1 MVSASIYTRRLHRQ
15 PIKSF
20 CLRCHDNT
28 ITAFDVVMWLIDAA
42 ERGIA
47 YLDVHLPDT
56 PKFASCVFN
65 FRNLVVLKL
74 IGIHFI
80 LFVSAHL
87 PLLRTL
93 HLNKVNFFKHD
104 AIIEILNACPI
115 LEDLVVKNWS
125 IQYWSVEYDGEC
137 KSLPNLVRADI
148 TNLSAYDVHLEAF
161 YNVKFL
167 RLKEMFGCVPVFSN
181 LTHLEIV
188 YGRGIGWSFIFRV
201 LENCP
206 ILQSFV
212 LEIPL
217 TPDIYHLSFLTP
229 DIYHICFPTPRY
241 LPECLSLQFKEC
253 TVTNYRRHEH
263 EVLFVQHIL
272 LISTALETMRVYGS
286 PLLNSEEKLEA
297 VEELMAFPRSSSTC
311 EVYFE

>member
-1 MVSASIYTRRLHRQ
+1 LQLEKANHFNGTIYEESQTRGSYSSFKDMVSATIYTRRLHRQ

-20 CLRCHDNT
+20 RLRCHDNT

-42 ERGIA
+42 EHGIA

-56 PKFASCVFN
+56 PNFHCCLFN
-65 FRNLVVLKL
+65 LKNLVVLKL
-74 IGIHFI
+74 IGLHFC

-93 HLNKVNFFKHD
+93 HLIKVNFFEHD

-115 LEDLVVKNWS
+115 LEDLV
-125 IQYWSVEYDGEC
+125 
-137 KSLPNLVRADI
+137 
-148 TNLSAYDVHLEAF
+148 
-161 YNVKFL
+161 
-167 RLKEMFGCVPVFSN
+167 MFGCVPVFSN

-188 YGRGIGWSFIFRV
+188 YGRCIDWSFVFQV

-212 LEIPL
+212 LEMPI
-217 TPDIYHLSFLTP
+217 TPNIYHLSF
-229 DIYHICFPTPRY
+229 FPTPRY
-241 LPECLSLQFKEC
+241 LPECLSLEFKEC

-311 EVYFE
+311 EVNFE